1 MRGGL
6 IIVFLRQNISTK
18 RGTSTSRFSKFSA
31 DSAREFIVQFLDN
44 KSLSLIIIR
53 DASDNGRA
61 VMNILRDHFHY
72 VGSSYFICAF

>member
-1 MRGGL
+1 MRGL

-44 KSLSLIIIR
+44 KSLSLIIR
-53 DASDNGRA
+53 EASDNGRA